1 MHFHLP
7 KPLHGWRE
15 FVGEVG
21 IIVIGVL
28 IALGAEQILEDWR
41 WHEKLAAAQ
50 KSIDY
55 ELNAQLDYSQEV
67 VRFSRCAPKYVD
79 VLEAAI
85 LRHDAAA
92 IGKLHDTQPPF
103 RPRPWRTTAW
113 QSAMSTQV
121 ADHMDADKLAQYAL
135 IFTSF
140 EYARTLQASVLS
152 DFAQATTGRLG
163 GPSDPASTNV
173 QLAAAERLRTE
184 LSLQAVVAR
193 SSLESARGPVE
204 YGWKS
209 IPRRTISGGRIMQQ
223 IEPEGALCDRTINS
237 LVSRS
242 AGKAL

>member
-15 FVGEVG
+15 FLGEVG
-21 IIVIGVL
+21 IIVVGVL
-28 IALGAEQILEDWR
+28 IALGAEQVVEDWR

-50 KSIDY
+50 KSIDF

-67 VRFSRCAPKYVD
+67 VRFSRCAPKYLD

-92 IGKLHDTQPPF
+92 IGALHDTQPPF
-103 RPRPWRTTAW
+103 RPRPWRSTAW

-121 ADHMDADKLAQYAL
+121 ADHMDADELAQYAL

-140 EYARTLQASVLS
+140 EDIRTLQESMLS
-152 DFAQATTGRLG
+152 NFAEATAGRLG
-163 GPSDPASTNV
+163 GPGDPASTNV

-184 LSLQAVVAR
+184 LLLQEDIAR
-193 SSLESARGPVE
+193 SSLESSRGRADLH
-204 YGWKS
+204 WRS
-209 IPRRTISGGRIMQQ
+209 IPRRTIARIMRQ
-223 IEPEGALCDRTINS
+223 IEPEGALCDRTVSS
-237 LVSRS
+237 LASRS
-242 AGKAL
+242 AVTH